1 MYIYLETPGWPLEVP
16 SGIRMRSWSPASACW
31 LQTQPPPGSGEQ
43 KHKVNNSRLML
54 VVCNYP
60 HYLLVGSVIIAG
72 MSSSFPSIQ
81 CGNPVWS
88 LRQND
93 KQTKKPKAS
102 TLQKYCMFT
111 NTDLSTVQPT
121 WGCLLLLLGP
131 DDKPALLPTPT
142 QKTHSAGSVPRG
154 WLPGIKAANTQW

>member
-1 MYIYLETPGWPLEVP
+1 MYIYLETPGWPLEAP

-93 KQTKKPKAS
+93 KQTKNQKPQPCRSIACSPTLTWVLSSQREDAS
-102 TLQKYCMFT
+102 FFCSAPMINQLSSQHQPRRHTLQEVCHE
-111 NTDLSTVQPT
+111 
-121 WGCLLLLLGP
+121 
-131 DDKPALLPTPT
+131 DDCPA
-142 QKTHSAGSVPRG
+142 
-154 WLPGIKAANTQW
+154 